1 MFEPYD
7 VKING
12 NDFLHLVDG
21 KYEIPVIEGTVHPYD
36 SRRIAII
43 YPGANGSKDGYMD
56 KYKKMAENLV
66 EERICAVLRVPNTYH
81 IGNGWTI
88 GLEMAIE
95 YAIKHA
101 VEICKGN
108 ELQQIF
114 MIGHSAGAGAI
125 SLVASAYEQI
135 TKVVL
140 TSPAPLR
147 RHNKIEHMIGEFTGG
162 VYVAIGEEDRV
173 VPRDE
178 AKDFYNLATSSVW
191 RTLNIIPN
199 CDHEWSG
206 DNNLKSFIKAPA
218 EMLLNSG
225 SLNLL
230 FKDIK
235 VHASGKS
242 NN

>member
-1 MFEPYD
+1 MYEPYD
-7 VKING
+7 VKIDG
-12 NDFLHLVDG
+12 NDYLHLVDS
-21 KYEIPVIEGTVHPYD
+21 KYEIPVIEGTVHPYV
-36 SRRIAII
+36 SRGIAII

-81 IGNGWTI
+81 IGNGWTT

-101 VEICKGN
+101 VEVCMGN

-114 MIGHSAGAGAI
+114 LIGHSAGAGAI
-125 SLVASAYEQI
+125 SLVASAYEQV
-135 TKVVL
+135 TKLVL

-147 RHNKIEHMIGEFTGG
+147 RHNKIEHMIGEFKGG

-178 AKDFYNLATSSVW
+178 AKDFYNLAINSAR

-206 DNNLKSFIKAPA
+206 EKNLELFIRLPGGMIASDGKV
-218 EMLLNSG
+218 NY
-225 SLNLL
+225 L
-230 FKDIK
+230 FSE
-235 VHASGKS
+235 VS
-242 NN
+242 